1 MFFLFKTSF
10 YKLKFSTSGN
20 VGMFVRLNEVHSG
33 KKIILWGSCVVPKF
47 INILYQCGLKCCTET
62 PGNKPHRS
70 VAKRFETFV
79 LNQPLCLG
87 LLVIIW
93 KQSSNPLQ

>member
-1 MFFLFKTSF
+1 M
-10 YKLKFSTSGN
+10 
-20 VGMFVRLNEVHSG
+20 
-33 KKIILWGSCVVPKF
+33 C
-47 INILYQCGLKCCTET
+47 QCGLKCCTET